1 MMSPLYIDR
10 ARFGLRLRDLFFA
23 DGRGLSCAGVDLI
36 HAVQSPTPGANATDF
51 YTSLIDLN
59 RDEAQLL
66 DGISKGFRYEIRRA
80 ADKDGLATQFTPSL
94 DAGALTRFAD
104 HYDAFA
110 ASKAIA
116 PANRIKLAALAAR
129 QALVLAT
136 VAEPDGHETGH
147 WLAAHLYVVDGRR
160 ARLYH
165 SASLSAEGPERQ
177 RIGRANKLLHW
188 RALLHFKAAGLAC
201 YDMGG
206 ISMGEALKA
215 IDDFKQAF
223 GGELT
228 REYNFLQPVSWKGQ
242 LALRL
247 LRLAQA
253 FKRLRGDQP

>member
-1 MMSPLYIDR
+1 MPLYIDR
-10 ARFGLRLRDLFFA
+10 TKFGLRLRDLFFS
-23 DGRGLSCAGVDLI
+23 DGQGLPSQGIDLI
-36 HAVQSPTPGANATDF
+36 HAVQSPTPRDGATDF
-51 YTSLIDLN
+51 YTSLIDLG

-66 DGISKGFRYEIRRA
+66 DSISKGFRYEIRRA
-80 ADKDGLATQFTPSL
+80 ADKDGLLVQFVEAL
-94 DAGALTRFAD
+94 DAGMLARFAA

-110 ASKAIA
+110 AGKGLA
-116 PANRIKLAALAAR
+116 PTNRAKLAALAAR
-129 QALVLAT
+129 RALTLAIVGEPSGDG
-136 VAEPDGHETGH
+136 VAP
-147 WLAAHLYVVDGRR
+147 WLAAHLYLVDGRR

-165 SASLSAEGPERQ
+165 SASVAGEGPERQ

-188 RALLHFKAAGLAC
+188 RALQHFKAAGLST

-228 REYNFLQPVSWKGQ
+228 REYNCLLPVSWKGR

-247 LRLAQA
+247 LRLAR
-253 FKRLRGDQP
+253 RLR

>member
-1 MMSPLYIDR
+1 MTSPLYIDR
-10 ARFGLRLRDLFFA
+10 TRFGLRLRDLFFA
-23 DGRGLSCAGVDLI
+23 NGQDLPSAGVDLI
-36 HAVQSPTPGANATDF
+36 HAVQSPTPGAGATDF
-51 YTSLIDLN
+51 YTSLIDLR

-80 ADKDGLATQFTPSL
+80 ADKDGLMTQFSTTL
-94 DAGALTRFAD
+94 DAPTLARFAD
-104 HYDAFA
+104 HYGAFA
-110 ASKAIA
+110 AGKGIA
-116 PANRIKLAALAAR
+116 PANRAKLAALAAR

-136 VAEPDGHETGH
+136 VTEPGGNGTSR
-147 WLAAHLYVVDGRR
+147 WLAAHLYLVDAKR

-165 SASLSAEGPERQ
+165 SASTAADGAERQ

-188 RALLHFKAAGLAC
+188 RALQHFKAAGLAF

-228 REYNFLQPVSWKGQ
+228 REYNCLLPVSWKGRLALHLLQ
-242 LALRL
+242 LAKAAR
-247 LRLAQA
+247 
-253 FKRLRGDQP
+253 RLRGRP

>member
-1 MMSPLYIDR
+1 MPSPPLYIDR
-10 ARFGLRLRDLFFA
+10 SRFGLRLRDLFFT
-23 DGRGLSCAGVDLI
+23 DGRGLPSSGIDLI
-36 HAVQSPTPGANATDF
+36 HAVQSPTPADGATDF
-51 YTSLIDLN
+51 YTSLIDLG

-80 ADKDGLATQFTPSL
+80 ADKDGLHTQFNATL
-94 DAGALTRFAD
+94 DAQALGRFAS

-110 ASKAIA
+110 ASKGIA
-116 PANRIKLAALAAR
+116 PANRAKLSALAAR

-136 VAEPDGHETGH
+136 VGDPDEP
-147 WLAAHLYVVDGRR
+147 WLAAHLYLVDGRR

-165 SASLSAEGPERQ
+165 SASAAADGADRQ

-188 RALLHFKAAGLAC
+188 HALLHFKAAGLTT

-206 ISMGEALKA
+206 ISMGEVLKA

-228 REYNFLQPVSWKGQ
+228 REYNCLLPVSWKGR

-253 FKRLRGDQP
+253 ARRWRSTPR

>member
-1 MMSPLYIDR
+1 MTSPLYIDR
-10 ARFGLRLRDLFFA
+10 TRFGLRLRDLFFA
-23 DGRGLSCAGVDLI
+23 DGQGLPSAGIDLI
-36 HAVQSPTPGANATDF
+36 HAVQSPKPGAGATDF
-51 YTSLIDLN
+51 YTSLIDLR

-80 ADKDGLATQFTPSL
+80 ADKDGLLTQFNAALDAPSL
-94 DAGALTRFAD
+94 ARFAD

-110 ASKAIA
+110 AGKGIA
-116 PANRIKLAALAAR
+116 PANRAKLAALAAR

-136 VAEPDGHETGH
+136 VTEPGGNDACS
-147 WLAAHLYVVDGRR
+147 WLAAHLYLANGER

-165 SASLSAEGPERQ
+165 SASLAADTADRQ
-177 RIGRANKLLHW
+177 LIGRANKLLHW
-188 RALLHFKAAGLAC
+188 RALQHFKVAGFGT

-215 IDDFKQAF
+215 IDAFKQAF

-228 REYNFLQPVSWKGQ
+228 REYNCLLPVSWKGW

-247 LRLAQA
+247 LRLSKAA
-253 FKRLRGDQP
+253 RRLRTDP